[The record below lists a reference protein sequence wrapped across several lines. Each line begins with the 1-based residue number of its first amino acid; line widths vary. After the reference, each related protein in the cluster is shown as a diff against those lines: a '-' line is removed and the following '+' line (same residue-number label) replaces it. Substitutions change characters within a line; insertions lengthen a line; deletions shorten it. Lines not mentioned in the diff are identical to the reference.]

1 MVSPLQAEEGEERP
15 LDSVMD
21 TPTGPP
27 GWRKTRIM
35 REAETTMALPGEL
48 ESSQEREAREARESS
63 EMFEEICRI
72 IGDNGSLCE
81 EFDYWMV
88 TL

>member
-1 MVSPLQAEEGEERP
+1 
-15 LDSVMD
+15 
-21 TPTGPP
+21 
-27 GWRKTRIM
+27 M